1 MMGTADPQPSMFYQI
16 TLEQFVTTDH
26 PLRKIRPLIDTVR
39 LRQLCEP
46 LYAEGGRPSIPPEQL
61 FLALLGGYLVG
72 VTSERALV
80 RELTGN
86 LALRWFVGLDLD
98 QTPWDHST
106 FSQNR
111 KRRFTKSGL
120 LEQLFDET
128 VALAIKQKLVSQHT
142 TLDGTLVQANASQKS
157 FVPIE
162 VFLRPEDYKKR
173 IRSLDQTPEEDLG
186 NPTVTFRGERRSNQT
201 HVSTTDPDA
210 KLANKGNGTAAM
222 VGYTVNGLME
232 NRHWLLLGIN
242 VESFRGLASE
252 RDGGRNLIDAF
263 HHKHGRRIHTVGADK
278 GYFAKPFLTALF
290 RRHIRPHIAAK
301 TTGQEPV
308 HQRVRR
314 LGRTTGYRRS
324 QRARKKIEELWG
336 EAKCWHGFR
345 RFQRRGL
352 VQVRDEAYL
361 MGWLLNLKRLAKL
374 LPVPALREHRGAAN
388 A

>member
-1 MMGTADPQPSMFYQI
+1 MMGTSDPQPSLFYHI
-16 TLEQFVTTDH
+16 NLEQFVTADH
-26 PLRKIRPLIDTVR
+26 PMRKIRPFIDTDR
-39 LRQLCEP
+39 IRQLCEP
-46 LYAEGGRPSIPPEQL
+46 LYADRGRPSIPPEQL
-61 FLALLGGYLVG
+61 FLALVGGYLLG
-72 VTSERALV
+72 VPSERALV

-86 LALRWFVGLDLD
+86 LVLRWFVGLDLD

-111 KRRFTKSGL
+111 KRRFTESGL
-120 LEQLFDET
+120 LEQVFDET
-128 VALAIKQKLVSQHT
+128 VAFAMKQKLVSLHT

-162 VFLRPEDYKKR
+162 VFLNPEEYKQR
-173 IRSLDQTPEEDLG
+173 IRSLDQQQEQDPG
-186 NPTVTFRGERRSNQT
+186 NPTITFRGERRSNQT

-232 NRHWLLLGIN
+232 NRHRLLLGIN
-242 VESFRGLASE
+242 VEPFRGPASE
-252 RDGGRNLIDAF
+252 TAGGQRLLDQF
-263 HHKHGRRIHTVGADK
+263 HHRHRQRIQTVGADK
-278 GYFAKPFLTALF
+278 GYFAKPFLTALLK
-290 RRHIRPHIAAK
+290 RRITPHIAAK
-301 TTGQEPV
+301 TTGREAV

-314 LGRTTGYRRS
+314 LSRTVGYRLS

-352 VQVRDEAYL
+352 LQVRDEAFL
-361 MGWLLNLKRLAKL
+361 MGWLLNLKRLSKL
-374 LPVPALREHRGAAN
+374 IPTPA
-388 A
+388 

>member
-16 TLEQFVTTDH
+16 TLEQCVTADH
-26 PLRKIRPLIDTVR
+26 PMRKLRPLIDTVR

-46 LYAEGGRPSIPPEQL
+46 LYSEGGRPSIPPEQL
-61 FLALLGGYLVG
+61 FLALLGGYLLG

-86 LALRWFVGLDLD
+86 LVLRWFVGLDLD

-111 KRRFTKSGL
+111 KRRFTESGL
-120 LEQLFDET
+120 LEQVFDET
-128 VALAIKQKLVSQHT
+128 VALAIKPKLVSPHT

-157 FVPIE
+157 CVPME
-162 VFLRPEDYKKR
+162 VFLKPEDYTQR
-173 IRSLDQTPEEDLG
+173 LRSLDQTPDQDPG

-201 HVSTTDPDA
+201 HVSTTDPEA

-232 NRHWLLLGIN
+232 NRHRLLLGIN
-242 VESFRGLASE
+242 VESFRGPASE
-252 RDGGRNLIDAF
+252 RDGGRDLIDAF

-278 GYFAKPFLTALF
+278 GYVAKPFLTALF
-290 RRHIRPHIAAK
+290 RRHIQPHIAAK
-301 TTGQEPV
+301 TTGRETV

-314 LGRTTGYRRS
+314 LSRTTGYRLS

-352 VQVRDEAYL
+352 LQVRDEADL

-374 LPVPALREHRGAAN
+374 LPVPA
-388 A
+388 